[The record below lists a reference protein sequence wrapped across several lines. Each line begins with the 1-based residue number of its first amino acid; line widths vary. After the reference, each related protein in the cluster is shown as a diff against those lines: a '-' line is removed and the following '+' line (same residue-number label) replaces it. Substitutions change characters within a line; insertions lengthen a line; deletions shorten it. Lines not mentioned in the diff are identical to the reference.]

1 MENIKRKRNRRTT
14 NRKNEEMVTKIFVS
28 TNQRMTS
35 MFKTTKGVRQRCISL
50 STKRKENY
58 HNIFV
63 RIINRKFMFGIR
75 KGFPVS

>member
-1 MENIKRKRNRRTT
+1 MENVKRKWNRRTT

-28 TNQRMTS
+28 TKQRMTS
-35 MFKTTKGVRQRCISL
+35 MFKTTKGVRDVYRYQL
-50 STKRKENY
+50 KENY